1 MPAPLSIIIPA
12 LNAAADLPLCLES
25 LMPGLEAALIREV
38 IVVDHGSTD
47 ATVKIAEAT
56 GARVIIAKDQPIPA
70 GVAEARGDWLLILP
84 ATTALSREW
93 TERAGDHIDTR
104 PGKAAFFELRY
115 RSDDRRARAL
125 EKDAARYS
133 EKLGQPLP
141 EQGLLLSRRL
151 YADVSGAS
159 ALDGAGLVRAL
170 GRGRLIQLN
179 AQARAS
185 AADLEK
191 SGWKRPRSSGGG
203 YWRTLFAAKG
213 KAR

>member
-12 LNAAADLPLCLES
+12 LDAAADLPLCLES

-38 IVVDHGSTD
+38 IVVDQGSTD
-47 ATVKIAEAT
+47 ATAKIAEAT
-56 GARVIIAKDQPIPA
+56 GARVIAAKDQPVQA
-70 GVAEARGDWLLILP
+70 GVSEARGDWLLILP
-84 ATTALSREW
+84 AATALSREW
-93 TERAGDHIDTR
+93 AERAGDHIDTR
-104 PGKAAFFELRY
+104 PGKAAFFELHY

-151 YADVSGAS
+151 YGEVSGDS
-159 ALDGAGLVRAL
+159 GGLVRAL
-170 GRGRLIQLN
+170 GKDRLVQLN

-185 AADLEK
+185 AADLEN
-191 SGWKRPRSSGGG
+191 SGWKRPRPSGGG

>member
-12 LNAAADLPLCLES
+12 LDAATDLPLCLES

-38 IVVDHGSTD
+38 IVVDQGSTD
-47 ATVKIAEAT
+47 ATVEIAEAA
-56 GARVIIAKDQPIPA
+56 GARVIAARDQPVHA
-70 GVAEARGDWLLILP
+70 GVNEARGDWLLILP

-151 YADVSGAS
+151 YGEVSGNSGGLVS
-159 ALDGAGLVRAL
+159 ALGKDRLV
-170 GRGRLIQLN
+170 QLN

-191 SGWKRPRSSGGG
+191 SGWKRPRPSGVG

>member
-38 IVVDHGSTD
+38 IVVDQGSTD

-56 GARVIIAKDQPIPA
+56 GARVVVAQDQPVQA
-70 GVAEARGDWLLILP
+70 GVNEARGDWLLILP
-84 ATTALSREW
+84 AGTALSREW

-125 EKDAARYS
+125 ERDAARYS
-133 EKLGQPLP
+133 EKLAQPLA
-141 EQGLLLSRRL
+141 EQGLLISRRL
-151 YADVSGAS
+151 LDEVSTGQSFDHA
-159 ALDGAGLVRAL
+159 ALIRAL
-170 GRGRLIQLN
+170 GKARLVQLN
-179 AQARAS
+179 AEARAS
-185 AADLEK
+185 AAELEN
-191 SGWKRPRSSGGG
+191 SGWRRPRPSGGG
-203 YWRTLFAAKG
+203 YWRTLFTAKG
-213 KAR
+213 KS

>member
-38 IVVDHGSTD
+38 IVVDQGSAD

-56 GARVIIAKDQPIPA
+56 GARVVVAQDQPVQA
-70 GVAEARGDWLLILP
+70 GVNEARGDWLLILP
-84 ATTALSREW
+84 AATALSREW

-125 EKDAARYS
+125 ERDAARYS
-133 EKLGQPLP
+133 EKMAQPLAA
-141 EQGLLLSRRL
+141 QGLLVSRRL
-151 YADVSGAS
+151 FDEVSAS
-159 ALDGAGLVRAL
+159 QPFDHAALIRAL
-170 GRGRLIQLN
+170 GKARLVQLN
-179 AQARAS
+179 AEARAS
-185 AADLEK
+185 AAELEH
-191 SGWKRPRSSGGG
+191 SGWRRPRPSGGG
-203 YWRTLFAAKG
+203 YWRTLFAARG
-213 KAR
+213 KS

>member
-25 LMPGLEAALIREV
+25 LMPGLESALIREV
-38 IVVDHGSTD
+38 IVVDQGSTD

-56 GARVIIAKDQPIPA
+56 GARVVVAQDQPVQA
-70 GVAEARGDWLLILP
+70 GVNEARGDWLLILP
-84 ATTALSREW
+84 AGTALSREW

-125 EKDAARYS
+125 ERDAARYS
-133 EKLGQPLP
+133 EKLAQPLAA
-141 EQGLLLSRRL
+141 QGLLISRKL
-151 YADVSGAS
+151 FDEVSAGQPFDHA
-159 ALDGAGLVRAL
+159 ALIRAL
-170 GRGRLIQLN
+170 GKARLVQLS
-179 AQARAS
+179 AEARAS
-185 AADLEK
+185 AAELEH
-191 SGWKRPRSSGGG
+191 SGWRRPWPSGGG

-213 KAR
+213 KS

>member
-12 LNAAADLPLCLES
+12 LDAAADLPLCLES

-38 IVVDHGSTD
+38 IVVDQGSTD
-47 ATVKIAEAT
+47 ATVEIAEAT
-56 GARVIIAKDQPIPA
+56 GARVIAARDQPVHA
-70 GVAEARGDWLLILP
+70 GVSEARGDWLLILP

-93 TERAGDHIDTR
+93 AERAGDHIDTR

-125 EKDAARYS
+125 EKDAARYA

-151 YADVSGAS
+151 YGEVSGGS
-159 ALDGAGLVRAL
+159 GGLVRAL
-170 GRGRLIQLN
+170 GKDRLVQLN

-191 SGWKRPRSSGGG
+191 SGWKRPRPSGGG

>member
-12 LNAAADLPLCLES
+12 LDAAADLPLCLES

-38 IVVDHGSTD
+38 IVVDQGSTD
-47 ATVKIAEAT
+47 ATARIAEAT
-56 GARVIIAKDQPIPA
+56 GARVIAAKDQPVQA
-70 GVAEARGDWLLILP
+70 GVSQAQGDWLLILP
-84 ATTALSREW
+84 AATALSREW
-93 TERAGDHIDTR
+93 AERAGDHIDTR

-151 YADVSGAS
+151 YGEVSGGS
-159 ALDGAGLVRAL
+159 GGLVRAL
-170 GRGRLIQLN
+170 GKDRLVQLN

-185 AADLEK
+185 AADLEH
-191 SGWKRPRSSGGG
+191 SGWKRPRPSGGG

-213 KAR
+213 KA

>member
-38 IVVDHGSTD
+38 IVADQGSTD

-56 GARVIIAKDQPIPA
+56 GARVIAAKVQPVQA
-70 GVAEARGDWLLILP
+70 GVSEARGDWLLILP
-84 ATTALSREW
+84 AATALSREW
-93 TERAGDHIDTR
+93 AERAGDHIDTR

-151 YADVSGAS
+151 YGQVSGGS
-159 ALDGAGLVRAL
+159 GSLVRAL
-170 GRGRLIQLN
+170 GKDRLFQLN

-185 AADLEK
+185 AADLEH
-191 SGWKRPRSSGGG
+191 SGWKRPRPSGGG

-213 KAR
+213 KA

>member
-12 LNAAADLPLCLES
+12 LNAAAELPLCLES

-38 IVVDHGSTD
+38 IVVDQGSTD

-56 GARVIIAKDQPIPA
+56 GARVVVAQDQPVQA
-70 GVAEARGDWLLILP
+70 VVNEARGDWLLILP
-84 ATTALSREW
+84 AGTALSREW

-125 EKDAARYS
+125 ERDAAHYS
-133 EKLGQPLP
+133 EKLAQALA
-141 EQGLLLSRRL
+141 EQGLLISRRL
-151 YADVSGAS
+151 YDEVSGGQPFDHAV
-159 ALDGAGLVRAL
+159 LIRAL
-170 GRGRLIQLN
+170 GKARLVQLN
-179 AQARAS
+179 AEARAS
-185 AADLEK
+185 AAELEH
-191 SGWKRPRSSGGG
+191 SGWRRPRPSGGG

-213 KAR
+213 KS

>member
-12 LNAAADLPLCLES
+12 LDAAADLPLCLES

-38 IVVDHGSTD
+38 IVVDQGSTD
-47 ATVKIAEAT
+47 ATAKIAEAT
-56 GARVIIAKDQPIPA
+56 GARVIAAKDQPVQA
-70 GVAEARGDWLLILP
+70 GVSEARGDWLLILP
-84 ATTALSREW
+84 AATALSREW
-93 TERAGDHIDTR
+93 AERAGDHIDTR

-125 EKDAARYS
+125 EKDAARHS

-151 YADVSGAS
+151 YGEVSGGS
-159 ALDGAGLVRAL
+159 GGLVRAL
-170 GRGRLIQLN
+170 GKDRLVQLN

-185 AADLEK
+185 AADLEH
-191 SGWKRPRSSGGG
+191 SGWKRPRPSGGG

>member
-38 IVVDHGSTD
+38 IVADQGSTD
-47 ATVKIAEAT
+47 ATVEIAEAT
-56 GARVIIAKDQPIPA
+56 GARVITAKDQPVQA
-70 GVAEARGDWLLILP
+70 GVSEARGDWLLILP
-84 ATTALSREW
+84 AATALSREW
-93 TERAGDHIDTR
+93 AERAGDHIDTR

-151 YADVSGAS
+151 YGEVSGGS
-159 ALDGAGLVRAL
+159 GGLVRAL
-170 GRGRLIQLN
+170 GKDRLVQLN

-185 AADLEK
+185 AADLEH
-191 SGWKRPRSSGGG
+191 SGWKRPRPSGGG

-213 KAR
+213 KA